1 MSGSADTTF
10 MNVYQS
16 KSDYVDIEL
25 KKTTDIPD
33 YLKFIS
39 IENSSNY
46 PQDLSPSDPNLD
58 TPQATDEDTVFL
70 TAGKIDD
77 CKFNI
82 TNNNNHPI
90 QNVAVTLIADT
101 ELQKYSEIQNG
112 SSIW

>member
-1 MSGSADTTF
+1 MLIKQTGYIDT
-10 MNVYQS
+10 
-16 KSDYVDIEL
+16 EL
-25 KKTTDIPD
+25 KKTTDTLD
-33 YLKFIS
+33 YLKFIYL
-39 IENSSNY
+39 ENSSNS
-46 PQDLSPSDPNLD
+46 PQVLSLSDLNLD
-58 TPQATDEDTVFL
+58 TPPATDKDIVFL

>member
-1 MSGSADTTF
+1 
-10 MNVYQS
+10 MNVYQP

-39 IENSSNY
+39 IENSSNS

-70 TAGKIDD
+70 AAGKIDD
-77 CKFNI
+77 FKFDI
-82 TNNNNHPI
+82 TNNNNNPI
-90 QNVAVTLIADT
+90 
-101 ELQKYSEIQNG
+101 
-112 SSIW
+112 